1 MLTNLR
7 TDTRFDNYQAD
18 IYHQQFINSIY
29 ENPAHDNILFH
40 YTSLNL
46 HIFILLTQSIDIFM
60 EKISLLFYDTL

>member
-18 IYHQQFINSIY
+18 INHQQFINSIY
-29 ENPAHDNILFH
+29 ENPVHDNILFH

-46 HIFILLTQSIDIFM
+46 HIFILLT
-60 EKISLLFYDTL
+60 

>member
-7 TDTRFDNYQAD
+7 TDTLFDNYQAD

-29 ENPAHDNILFH
+29 ENPVYDNILFH

-46 HIFILLTQSIDIFM
+46 HMLILLT
-60 EKISLLFYDTL
+60 